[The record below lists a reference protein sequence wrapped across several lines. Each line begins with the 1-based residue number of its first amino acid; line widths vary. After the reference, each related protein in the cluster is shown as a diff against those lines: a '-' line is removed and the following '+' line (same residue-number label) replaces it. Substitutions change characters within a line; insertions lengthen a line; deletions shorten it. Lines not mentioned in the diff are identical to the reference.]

1 MPGIIGKRVH
11 IARIDGT
18 KNQQYMGKYQIK
30 GFPTV
35 LLFDTENKD
44 HPIPYNGERTA

>member
-1 MPGIIGKRVH
+1 
-11 IARIDGT
+11 
-18 KNQQYMGKYQIK
+18 MGKYSVK

-44 HPIPYNGERTA
+44 EPVTYNGERTAQAVADWLKTQNIN